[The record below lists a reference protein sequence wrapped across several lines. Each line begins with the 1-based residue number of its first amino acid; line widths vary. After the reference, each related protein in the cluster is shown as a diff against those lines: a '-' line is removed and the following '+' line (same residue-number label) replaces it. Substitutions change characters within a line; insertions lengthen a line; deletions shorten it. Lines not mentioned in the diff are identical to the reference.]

1 MKKKDIRNVF
11 ALIALIIGAYQLITT
26 QPQILPG
33 QTSNETPA
41 NVVKPTSVLGDAT
54 SATASVSATVTK
66 VVDGD
71 TIRVSING
79 ESKTVR
85 LIGVN
90 TPETVDPRREVEC
103 FGKEASNRAKEVF
116 TDKTVFLESDPSQG
130 NTDKY
135 DRLLR
140 YMWLEDGTSFNKQMI
155 AEGYAYEYTY
165 DLPYKYQSDYKRAQI
180 EARELKKGLWS
191 DETCRGVK

>member
-1 MKKKDIRNVF
+1 MKKKDIRNLLVLIVF
-11 ALIALIIGAYQLITT
+11 IIGIYQVNTN
-26 QPQILPG
+26 QPQLFP
-33 QTSNETPA
+33 QQPSPQSPP

-54 SATASVSATVTK
+54 NAIASVSATVTK

-79 ESKTVR
+79 ESKTIR
-85 LIGVN
+85 LIGIN

-103 FGKEASNRAKEVF
+103 FGKEASNRAKELL
-116 TDKTVFLESDPSQG
+116 TDKTIFLESDDSQG

-140 YMWLEDGTSFNKQMI
+140 YVLLEDGTNFNERMI

-165 DLPYKYQSDYKRAQI
+165 DLPYKYQSDFKRAQI
-180 EARELKKGLWS
+180 EARELKKGLWA
-191 DETCRGVK
+191 DETCKGIT